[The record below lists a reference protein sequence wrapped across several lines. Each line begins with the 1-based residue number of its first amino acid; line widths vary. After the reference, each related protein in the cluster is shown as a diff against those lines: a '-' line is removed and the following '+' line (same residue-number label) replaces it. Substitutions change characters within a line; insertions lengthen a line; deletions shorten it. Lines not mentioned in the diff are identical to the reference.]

1 MKKRKAVISV
11 SDKTGVAEFSKEL
24 HNLGWEIISSRGTA
38 EAISQAGIPVTDVA
52 KITGIPPI
60 LKHKLVTIDPKIS
73 GGLLSDTTPEDLAD
87 LAEYGIPWLD
97 MVVVDLYHL
106 EEEIKKP
113 GSNLNSVLEH
123 IDIGGVLLLRAAA
136 KGMRITIP
144 QRADYQLILGWLK
157 EGEPERDK
165 FLRSQAAK
173 TFFITAKYDLAAA
186 RYLGEGMYDGMIGR
200 KVADCAYGENK
211 YQKPAAVYTTDTG
224 DPLSIPDAFKLV
236 QGMSPSF
243 NNYVDMDRL
252 LQTLTHI
259 TTTFMTNRG
268 RDSAPYAAIVVKHGN
283 ACGAAVGW
291 SIVEVLKKMII
302 GDMDAIFGGLVITNF
317 GVKEEEAEI
326 LLHWNLREGET
337 RRNLDGLIAPRF
349 APGVADLLKRKGD
362 KCRLLKNDWLGSL
375 VREDGGLDTSPR
387 FRQIRGGF
395 LKQPNYTFILD
406 LRDPDLVWIGTLS
419 LEQMD
424 TLMLVTSVAD
434 TSNSNTITLGHS
446 EDGVSYLIANAVSQ
460 QSRVAACK
468 LARLRAQM
476 GNHDTKDAVARS
488 DSFFPQDDGPR
499 ELAEMGVR
507 VVLTTSGSINDE
519 KVLAMFKKYGVKV
532 LMIPDAKGRG
542 FFGH

>member
-1 MKKRKAVISV
+1 MEKRKAVISV
-11 SDKTGVAEFSKEL
+11 SDKAGVTEFSKEL

-38 EAISQAGIPVTDVA
+38 KAISEAGIPVTDVA

-60 LKHKLVTIDPKIS
+60 LKHKLVTINPKIS

-113 GSNLNSVLEH
+113 GSNLKSVIEQ

-144 QRADYQLILGWLK
+144 QRADYQLILDWLK
-157 EGEPERDK
+157 AGEPERDK

-211 YQKPAAVYTTDTG
+211 YQKPAAVFTTDTG
-224 DPLSIPDAFKLV
+224 DPLSIPDTFKLV
-236 QGMSPSF
+236 QGMAPSF

-259 TTTFMTNRG
+259 VTTFVTNRG
-268 RDSAPYAAIVVKHGN
+268 RNSIPYIAIAVKHGN

-291 SIVEVLKKMII
+291 STGLVLQKMII
-302 GDMDAIFGGLVITNF
+302 GDLDAIFGGLVVTNF
-317 GVKEEEAEI
+317 GIGEEEAEI

-349 APGVADLLKRKGD
+349 APGVAELLKRKGD
-362 KCRLLKNDWLGSL
+362 KCRLLENDWLWHL
-375 VREDGGLDTSPR
+375 RHKDGDLDTSLR

-395 LKQPNYTFILD
+395 LKQPNYSFILD
-406 LRDPDLVWIGTLS
+406 LRDPELVYIGTMDT
-419 LEQMD
+419 QTD
-424 TLMLVTSVAD
+424 TLMLVTSIAD
-434 TSNSNTITLGHS
+434 TSNSNTITLGRK
-446 EDGVSYLIANAVSQ
+446 EDDISYLIANAVSQ

-468 LARLRAQM
+468 LAKLRAQM
-476 GNHDTKDAVARS
+476 GNHDTKDSVGRS
-488 DSFFPQDDGPR
+488 DSFFPQDDGPK
-499 ELAEMGVR
+499 ELAEMGVKAI
-507 VVLTTSGSINDE
+507 LTTSGSINDE
-519 KVLAMFKKYGVKV
+519 KVLAMFKRYGVKV